1 MEQFSLK
8 FWKQTIRR
16 NFFYYFLLFLALT
29 VIHSFFVS
37 IYFFRQWFPP
47 FPHLFFCCPS
57 ISTVFLSFLLLPFVF
72 FLSSLASAPLSVISN
87 LHHMCVCVCF
97 YVFVFSFLCFLFA
110 FLLTLFL
117 TRTLS
122 RSNTRT
128 LSLSH
133 AFALHLCSVSPQMVI
148 ATFRLQ
154 RFFFSISMFPLSL
167 SLFRSRT
174 QNQ

>member
-1 MEQFSLK
+1 MVSTFST
-8 FWKQTIRR
+8 FV
-16 NFFYYFLLFLALT
+16 F
-29 VIHSFFVS
+29 FFVVL
-37 IYFFRQWFPP
+37 Q
-47 FPHLFFCCPS
+47 L
-57 ISTVFLSFLLLPFVF
+57 VLFLSFLLLPFVF
-72 FLSSLASAPLSVISN
+72 FLCSLASAPLSVISN